1 MLVSI
6 IVCAVVVWLAASL
19 LVALLFGRAV
29 KMADVKH
36 RDAMFVRD
44 LAKQPARQIAHSR

>member
-1 MLVSI
+1 MLLSI
-6 IVCAVVVWLAASL
+6 VVCAVIVWLAASV

-36 RDAMFVRD
+36 RDAMFLREV
-44 LAKQPARQIAHSR
+44 AKHPARAMAQTR

>member
-6 IVCAVVVWLAASL
+6 IVCVVVVWLAGSL

-36 RDAMFVRD
+36 RDATFMRD
-44 LAKQPARQIAHSR
+44 LAKQPGRQVVHSR

>member
-1 MLVSI
+1 MLLSI
-6 IVCAVVVWLAASL
+6 IVCAVIVWLAASV

-36 RDAMFVRD
+36 RDAMFLREV
-44 LAKQPARQIAHSR
+44 AKHPARAMAHTR

>member
-1 MLVSI
+1 MILSI
-6 IVCAVVVWLAASL
+6 VVCAVVVWLALSL

-36 RDAMFVRD
+36 RDAMFLRE
-44 LAKQPARQIAHSR
+44 LTAEPARRVAHSR

>member
-1 MLVSI
+1 MVVSI
-6 IVCAVVVWLAASL
+6 IVCAVVVWLAVSL

-44 LAKQPARQIAHSR
+44 FAKQPARQMAHSR

>member
-6 IVCAVVVWLAASL
+6 IVCVVVVWLAASL

-36 RDAMFVRD
+36 RDAMFMRG
-44 LAKQPARQIAHSR
+44 LAKQPVREIVHTR

>member
-6 IVCAVVVWLAASL
+6 VVCAVVVWLAASL

-36 RDAMFVRD
+36 RDAMFLRD
-44 LAKQPARQIAHSR
+44 LQQPARPRMAHTR

>member
-1 MLVSI
+1 MLLSV
-6 IVCAVVVWLAASL
+6 IVCGVIVWFAASV

-36 RDAMFVRD
+36 RDAMFIREV
-44 LAKQPARQIAHSR
+44 AKRPARTMAHTR

>member
-1 MLVSI
+1 MILAILACV
-6 IVCAVVVWLAASL
+6 VVVWLALSL

-36 RDAMFVRD
+36 RDAMFLRD
-44 LAKQPARQIAHSR
+44 LGKQPARQVVAGR

>member
-1 MLVSI
+1 MLLSI
-6 IVCAVVVWLAASL
+6 IVCAVIVWLAASV

-36 RDAMFVRD
+36 RDAMFLRE
-44 LAKQPARQIAHSR
+44 LGTQPSRAMAHTR